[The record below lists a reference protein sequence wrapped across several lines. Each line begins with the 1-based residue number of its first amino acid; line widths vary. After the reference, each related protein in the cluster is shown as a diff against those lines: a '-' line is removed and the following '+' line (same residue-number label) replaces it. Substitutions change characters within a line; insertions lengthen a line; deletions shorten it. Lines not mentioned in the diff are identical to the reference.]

1 MRYSVPL
8 NCKRQSAQ
16 ISHQKRLG
24 MVALGLSSSR
34 KCLWIDKAY
43 IADAHLSC
51 AFGQASKYA
60 LSAGWHR
67 RPMP

>member
-1 MRYSVPL
+1 M
-8 NCKRQSAQ
+8 A
-16 ISHQKRLG
+16 
-24 MVALGLSSSR
+24 ALGLPSLR

-60 LSAGWHR
+60 LSAG
-67 RPMP
+67 